1 MPDDATLNTIKQN
14 PVFEQTTVNNYEPKI
29 SEVIPQQTK
38 SVSRNIMNST
48 NNHSSGN
55 NSSQSVMQ
63 SPASVRSPRI
73 MTSTIQNAL
82 LSPTY
87 L

>member
-1 MPDDATLNTIKQN
+1 MPVDTTVNIVKPN
-14 PVFEQTTVNNYEPKI
+14 PVFEQTAVNNSEPKL
-29 SEVIPQQTK
+29 SEGIPQQTK
-38 SVSRNIMNST
+38 SVSKNLMNST
-48 NNHSSGN
+48 NNQSSGN